1 MFQRAYAAQCAVPVR
16 FPTEAAPARGSAI
29 ALFALAFGT
38 FGIGTGEFGSMGVL
52 QLFSSSLGVDIPQA
66 TNAIA
71 AYAFGV
77 MLGSPVVAVAAAKLH
92 RRTLLL
98 CLMGLFVFGNVLSSL
113 APNFGTLLVARFI
126 AGMPQGAYFGAGAVV
141 ASYFFGPKRAGKA
154 FALVMSGLTV
164 ATIVGSPLA
173 TFLGQ
178 HLGWRNTYLS
188 VAGLGELSFLA
199 LYLFIPRADALRGRP
214 VLQELSALRK
224 PNVWLMMGITSL
236 GIASIFA
243 VYTFIGPF
251 ITDVN
256 RLPAS
261 WIPIALA
268 LFGIGMTVGNQ
279 IGGHLA
285 DTFQYR
291 GLVLGY
297 ALTLVIEVLL
307 ALFGARTWV
316 LMPAL
321 FGMGA
326 TTMCAIPTIQVRLTN
341 FAPDAPS
348 LVGALNLSALNF
360 ANILGAWGGGITIA
374 AGYGFLSAAW
384 AGFALTLAGLVLFA
398 LTFGRR
404 GIPALSPATP
414 T

>member
-1 MFQRAYAAQCAVPVR
+1 LPG
-16 FPTEAAPARGSAI
+16 EAAPTQGTAL

-38 FGIGTGEFGSMGVL
+38 FAIGTGEFGSMGVL
-52 QLFSSSLGVDIPQA
+52 QLFSTSLGVDIPTA

-77 MLGSPVVAVAAAKLH
+77 VIGSPIVTCAAAKFN

-98 CLMGLFVFGNVLSSL
+98 CLMGLFVFGNVLSWL

-126 AGMPQGAYFGAGAVV
+126 AGVPQGAYFGAGAVV
-141 ASYFFGPKRAGKA
+141 ASYFFGPARAGRA
-154 FALVMSGLTV
+154 FALVMTGLTV

-178 HLGWRNTYLS
+178 HLGWRDTYLT
-188 VAGLGELSFLA
+188 VAGLGALSFLA
-199 LYLFIPRADALRGRP
+199 IHCCIPRTDTLRGRP
-214 VLQELSALRK
+214 VIQELSALRK
-224 PNVWLMMGITSL
+224 PNVWIMMAITAL

-251 ITDVN
+251 ITDVD

-268 LFGIGMTVGNQ
+268 LFGIGMTVGTQ
-279 IGGHLA
+279 VGGHLA
-285 DTFQYR
+285 DTFEYR

-297 ALTLVIEVLL
+297 ALTLVIEVLV
-307 ALFGARTWV
+307 ALFGTNEWV

-321 FGMGA
+321 LGIGA
-326 TTMCAIPTIQVRLTN
+326 TTMCAIPTIQVRLTK

-348 LVGALNLSALNF
+348 LVGALNLSALNL
-360 ANILGAWGGGITIA
+360 ANILGAWGGGLTIA

-398 LTFGRR
+398 LTLGRR
-404 GIPALSPATP
+404 RAPALAPATP